1 MPLGRIFG
9 LAFFFLVFIAALT
22 SAIALL
28 EVVASFFI
36 DTFHWKRRTATLV
49 MGGIMA
55 AIGVFASLSMGPLA
69 DFTIGGM
76 NLFDA
81 MGFLTDKILMPLAA
95 LATCIFVGH
104 IWGVGNV
111 TSEVERCGK
120 RFEMCIRDSSKS
132 MDTYGIYGHEVDGEL
147 DLVAQKLETAY
158 DRILPKDKKSGL

>member
-1 MPLGRIFG
+1 M
-9 LAFFFLVFIAALT
+9 FIAALT

-120 RFEMCIRDSSKS
+120 RFAIRRAYSFLIRWVAPVLI
-132 MDTYGIYGHEVDGEL
+132 GIIFVM
-147 DLVAQKLETAY
+147 
-158 DRILPKDKKSGL
+158 GLISN